1 MFQYSK
7 LFRIIFCR
15 AFNYCMFNISCP
27 IYSGFSTL
35 FHLCYIYFVFLNIV
49 LLSIARGNYTCPGR
63 WIEFKASCYLLSKLA
78 LPFNAARRIC
88 MDFASILA
96 EISTK
101 EENEFVLMRLTRK
114 NNEIAWF
121 GLEKQINSSTFK
133 YLNSVANYEAIGVV
147 EPRISSQ
154 TSRCAS
160 ISLGAHNAVWVSTS
174 CDMKYSYVRETMVS
188 RGKHNNY

>member
-7 LFRIIFCR
+7 LFRIIFFR
-15 AFNYCMFNISCP
+15 AFTYCKSNISRP
-27 IYSGFSTL
+27 IYTRFSTL
-35 FHLCYIYFVFLNIV
+35 VHFCYIYFVFLNIV
-49 LLSIARGNYTCPGR
+49 LLSIAPGNYTCPRG
-63 WIEFKASCYLLSKLA
+63 WTEFKASCYLLSKLA
-78 LPFNAARRIC
+78 LPFNAARRKC
-88 MDFASILA
+88 VEFASILA

-121 GLEKQINSSTFK
+121 GLDKPINSSTFRYSK
-133 YLNSVANYEAIGVV
+133 SVPNYKAIGVV

-160 ISLGAHNAVWVSTS
+160 ISLGTHDAVWVLTS
-174 CDMKYSYVRETMVS
+174 CDMTYCYICETMVS